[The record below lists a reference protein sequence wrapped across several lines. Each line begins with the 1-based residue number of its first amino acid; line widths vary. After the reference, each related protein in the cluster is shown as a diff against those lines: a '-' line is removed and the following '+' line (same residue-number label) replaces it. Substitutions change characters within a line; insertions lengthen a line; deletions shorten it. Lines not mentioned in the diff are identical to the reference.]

1 VGESIPYPAETF
13 DLIFADN
20 VLEHLTDPEAVLR
33 EVVRVLKP
41 GGIFLAK
48 TPNKYHYM
56 PLVARLTPHGFH
68 QFINRLR
75 GRASVDT
82 FPTRYRINTPGAI
95 RYYAARSGLRVRGI
109 RLIEGR
115 PEYLRL
121 SSFTYLL
128 GWLYERL
135 VNALPGLE
143 RFRILLIAVL
153 EKPA

>member
-1 VGESIPYPAETF
+1 MGALIRWMDGTFYPDYDRNWD
-13 DLIFADN
+13 DL
-20 VLEHLTDPEAVLR
+20 
-33 EVVRVLKP
+33 
-41 GGIFLAK
+41 
-48 TPNKYHYM
+48 
-56 PLVARLTPHGFH
+56 
-68 QFINRLR
+68 
-75 GRASVDT
+75 
-82 FPTRYRINTPGAI
+82 NTPGAI

-109 RLIEGR
+109 RLIKGR